1 MRRTTGAI
9 LMEMRPE
16 RIRRSA
22 WRGEARKASK
32 PKRAMSRRAP
42 TTDIISMAQQARP
55 NVAGNKEFPR
65 AQFAA
70 RSSVVVMTRSW
81 TYCSRSSPS
90 RSPRSICWARNC
102 RIRKSSGVPACSRF
116 TISMTYSVL
125 APLERATPPD
135 VHERYDQEGDEDR
148 GLDQGERPERPQLHG
163 DRVEEHDLDVEQD
176 EQHRD
181 QVEADPEAEALLDLR
196 GHARLVGLCLVL
208 GGRLR
213 LGPEQRAGGHEQAA
227 DDAPEADE
235 DDGWKVRPK
244 HSVSR
249 CITNL

>member
-32 PKRAMSRRAP
+32 PKRAMSSRAP

-55 NVAGNKEFPR
+55 KV
-65 AQFAA
+65 
-70 RSSVVVMTRSW
+70 
-81 TYCSRSSPS
+81 
-90 RSPRSICWARNC
+90 ARNW
-102 RIRKSSGVPACSRF
+102 RIRKSSGVPAFSRF
-116 TISMTYSVL
+116 TISMAYSVL
-125 APLERATPPD
+125 APLEGAATP
-135 VHERYDQEGDEDR
+135 HIYERDDQEADEDR

-181 QVEADPEAEALLDLR
+181 
-196 GHARLVGLCLVL
+196 
-208 GGRLR
+208 
-213 LGPEQRAGGHEQAA
+213 
-227 DDAPEADE
+227 
-235 DDGWKVRPK
+235 
-244 HSVSR
+244 
-249 CITNL
+249 

>member
-9 LMEMRPE
+9 LIEMRPD
-16 RIRRSA
+16 RMSRSA

-32 PKRAMSRRAP
+32 PKRAMSRGAP
-42 TTDIISMAQQARP
+42 PTDIISMAQQAKP
-55 NVAGNKEFPR
+55 NVAGKSELPL
-65 AQFAA
+65 AQLAA

-90 RSPRSICWARNC
+90 RSPRSICCARSC
-102 RIRKSSGVPACSRF
+102 RTRKSSGVPAFSRF
-116 TISMTYSVL
+116 TISMTFSVL
-125 APLERATPPD
+125 APLECAASP
-135 VHERYDQEGDEDR
+135 HIYERDDQEADEDC

-196 GHARLVGLCLVL
+196 GHARLIGLRLV
-208 GGRLR
+208 GGRGLR
-213 LGPEQRAGGHEQAA
+213 LRPQQAAGADEQRTDETA
-227 DDAPEADE
+227 EAEE
-235 DDGWKVRPK
+235 DDGWKVRPE
-244 HSVSR
+244 HSASR
-249 CITNL
+249 CLTN